1 MRKILLLLVLTLV
14 FFTSC
19 DNIVPIASIDPYKE
33 TAKENYYENPLP
45 DLNGN
50 DFPKT
55 DAEGFKI
62 LLISDTHFGK
72 TKSGTFFKTEEF
84 EKYIT
89 ETTDILSTSD
99 FIVNLGDVSDNS
111 EQAQFDA
118 YQKWSKELFDGKP
131 IVNVIGNHDNRNGGV
146 QRFIDT
152 VAYTDSTYYRFNA
165 SDVQFYVVDSAFR
178 TLGRQQLDHLMKVLE
193 ENKDEKKIILTHIPL
208 YGSITNFYASFAD
221 EKERNFLLSRFSRY
235 GVNLLLTGH
244 KHVPESYYDYTDS
257 FTEIVVNGFHG
268 ESFRGSVP
276 AFYVCEY
283 KKADSSFTIDAYFY
297 KDRTFSKTN
306 SHTYTL

>member
-1 MRKILLLLVLTLV
+1 MRKILLLIVLTLA

-19 DNIVPIASIDPYKE
+19 DNIVPIASIDPNKE
-33 TAKENYYENPLP
+33 TTKNYYADPLT

-50 DFPKT
+50 AFPTTKDDFR
-55 DAEGFKI
+55 I

-72 TKSGTFFKTEEF
+72 TKSGTFFKTKEF

-111 EQAQFDA
+111 EQAQLDE
-118 YQKWSKELFDGKP
+118 YKEWSENLFAGKP

-193 ENKDEKKIILTHIPL
+193 ANKDEKKIILTHIPL

>member
-19 DNIVPIASIDPYKE
+19 DNIVPIASIDPNKE
-33 TAKENYYENPLP
+33 TTKNYYADPLTR
-45 DLNGN
+45 LNGN
-50 DFPKT
+50 DFPTT
-55 DAEGFKI
+55 DVDGFRI

-84 EKYIT
+84 EKYIK
-89 ETTDILSTSD
+89 DSGILSSSD

-111 EQAQFDA
+111 EQAQLDA
-118 YQKWSKELFDGKP
+118 YQKWSEELFAGKP

-152 VAYTDSTYYRFNA
+152 FDMDSTYYRFNA

-297 KDRTFSKTN
+297 KDDTFSKTN

>member
-1 MRKILLLLVLTLV
+1 M
-14 FFTSC
+14 
-19 DNIVPIASIDPYKE
+19 
-33 TAKENYYENPLP
+33 
-45 DLNGN
+45 
-50 DFPKT
+50 
-55 DAEGFKI
+55 
-62 LLISDTHFGK
+62 LLISDAHFGK
-72 TKSGTFFKTEEF
+72 AKSGTFFKTEEF

-111 EQAQFDA
+111 EQAQLDE
-118 YQKWSKELFDGKP
+118 YKKWSEELFAGKP

-146 QRFIDT
+146 QRFIHTFDL
-152 VAYTDSTYYRFNA
+152 DSTYYRFNA

-283 KKADSSFTIDAYFY
+283 KKADSSFTIAAYFY
-297 KDRTFSKTN
+297 KDGTFSKTN

>member
-1 MRKILLLLVLTLV
+1 MRKILLLLVLTLA

-33 TAKENYYENPLP
+33 TAKENYYETPLT

-50 DFPKT
+50 AFPTT
-55 DAEGFKI
+55 DADGFRI

-118 YQKWSKELFDGKP
+118 YQKWSKELFAGKP

-152 VAYTDSTYYRFNA
+152 VANTDSTYYRFNA
-165 SDVQFYVVDSAFR
+165 SDVQFYVVDSAYR

-193 ENKDEKKIILTHIPL
+193 ANKDEKKIILTHIPL

>member
-1 MRKILLLLVLTLV
+1 MRKILLLLVLTLA

-33 TAKENYYENPLP
+33 TAKENYYETPLT

-99 FIVNLGDVSDNS
+99 FIVNLGDISDNS
-111 EQAQFDA
+111 EQAQLDE
-118 YQKWSKELFDGKP
+118 YKKWSEELFKGKP

-193 ENKDEKKIILTHIPL
+193 ANKDKKKIILTHIPL

>member
-1 MRKILLLLVLTLV
+1 MRKILLLLVLTLA

-19 DNIVPIASIDPYKE
+19 DNIVPIASIDPYKK
-33 TAKENYYENPLP
+33 TAKENYYDPPLT

-50 DFPKT
+50 DFPT
-55 DAEGFKI
+55 TEADDFKI

-72 TKSGTFFKTEEF
+72 AKSGTFFKTEEF

-111 EQAQFDA
+111 EQAQLDE
-118 YQKWSKELFDGKP
+118 YKKWSEELFAGKP

-193 ENKDEKKIILTHIPL
+193 ANKDKKKIILTHIPL

>member
-1 MRKILLLLVLTLV
+1 MRKILLLIVLTLA

-19 DNIVPIASIDPYKE
+19 DNIVPIASIDPYKK
-33 TAKENYYENPLP
+33 TAKENYYADPLTG
-45 DLNGN
+45 LNGN

-72 TKSGTFFKTEEF
+72 TKSGTFFKTEDF
-84 EKYIT
+84 EKYIK
-89 ETTDILSTSD
+89 DSGILSSSD

-111 EQAQFDA
+111 EQAQLDE
-118 YQKWSKELFDGKP
+118 YKEWSENLFAGKP

-152 VAYTDSTYYRFNA
+152 FDMDSTYYRFNA

-297 KDRTFSKTN
+297 KDDTFSKTN

>member
-1 MRKILLLLVLTLV
+1 MRKILLLLLLTLV

-19 DNIVPIASIDPYKE
+19 DNIVPIASIDPYKK

-55 DAEGFKI
+55 DVEGFKI

-111 EQAQFDA
+111 EQAQLDE
-118 YQKWSKELFDGKP
+118 YKKWSEELFAGKP

-193 ENKDEKKIILTHIPL
+193 ANKDKKKIILTHIPL

>member
-1 MRKILLLLVLTLV
+1 MRKILLLLVLTLA

-33 TAKENYYENPLP
+33 TAKENYYETPLT

-50 DFPKT
+50 DFPT
-55 DAEGFKI
+55 TEADDFKI

-72 TKSGTFFKTEEF
+72 AKSGTFFKTEEF

-99 FIVNLGDVSDNS
+99 FIVNLGDISDNS
-111 EQAQFDA
+111 EQAQLDE
-118 YQKWSKELFDGKP
+118 YKKWSEELFAGKP

-165 SDVQFYVVDSAFR
+165 SDVQFYVVDSAYR

-297 KDRTFSKTN
+297 KDDTFSKTN

>member
-1 MRKILLLLVLTLV
+1 MRKILLLIVLTLA

-19 DNIVPIASIDPYKE
+19 DNIVPIASIDPNKE
-33 TAKENYYENPLP
+33 TTKNYYADPLT

-50 DFPKT
+50 AFPTTKDDFR
-55 DAEGFKI
+55 I

-72 TKSGTFFKTEEF
+72 TKSGTFFKTKEF

-111 EQAQFDA
+111 EQAQLDE
-118 YQKWSKELFDGKP
+118 YKEWSENLFAGKP

-152 VAYTDSTYYRFNA
+152 FDMDSTYYRFNA

-297 KDRTFSKTN
+297 KDDTFSKTN

>member
-1 MRKILLLLVLTLV
+1 MRKILLLALMVLAIL
-14 FFTSC
+14 TSC
-19 DNIVPIASIDPYKE
+19 DNIVPIANIDPYKKTSVNFYE
-33 TAKENYYENPLP
+33 TPLTRLNK
-45 DLNGN
+45 DLPTSAE
-50 DFPKT
+50 DFR
-55 DAEGFKI
+55 I

-72 TKSGTFFKTEEF
+72 TKSGTFFKKDEF
-84 EKYIT
+84 AQYIV
-89 ETTDILSTSD
+89 ENGILDSTDIV
-99 FIVNLGDVSDNS
+99 VNLGDVSDNS
-111 EQAQFDA
+111 QQEQLDEYKA
-118 YQKWSKELFDGKP
+118 WSEGLFEDKP

-152 VAYTDSTYYRFNA
+152 VAYTDSTYYRFIV

-178 TLGRQQLDHLMKVLE
+178 TLGRQQLDHLMKTLE
-193 ENKDEKKIILTHIPL
+193 ANKDAKKIVLTHIPL

-221 EKERNFLLSRFSRY
+221 EKERNYLLSRFSRY

-283 KKADSSFTIDAYFY
+283 KKADSLFTIDAYFY

>member
-1 MRKILLLLVLTLV
+1 MRKILLLLVLTLA

-19 DNIVPIASIDPYKE
+19 DNIVPIASIDPYKK
-33 TAKENYYENPLP
+33 TAKENYYADPLTG
-45 DLNGN
+45 LNGN

-72 TKSGTFFKTEEF
+72 TKSGTFFKTEDF
-84 EKYIT
+84 EKYIK
-89 ETTDILSTSD
+89 DSGILSSSD

-111 EQAQFDA
+111 EQAQLDE
-118 YQKWSKELFDGKP
+118 YKEWSENLFAGKP

-152 VAYTDSTYYRFNA
+152 FDMDSTYYRFNA

-297 KDRTFSKTN
+297 KDDTFSKTN

>member
-1 MRKILLLLVLTLV
+1 MRKILLLLVLTLA

-19 DNIVPIASIDPYKE
+19 DNIVPIASIDPYK
-33 TAKENYYENPLP
+33 KENYYETPLTA
-45 DLNGN
+45 LNGN
-50 DFPKT
+50 AFPT
-55 DAEGFKI
+55 TEADGFRI

-72 TKSGTFFKTEEF
+72 TKSGTFFKTEDF
-84 EKYIT
+84 EKYIK
-89 ETTDILSTSD
+89 DSGILSSSD

-111 EQAQFDA
+111 EQAQLDE
-118 YQKWSKELFDGKP
+118 YKKWSEELFTGKP

>member
-19 DNIVPIASIDPYKE
+19 DNIVPIASIDPNKE
-33 TAKENYYENPLP
+33 TTKKYYADPLTG
-45 DLNGN
+45 LNGN

-72 TKSGTFFKTEEF
+72 TKSGTFFKTEDF
-84 EKYIT
+84 EKYIK
-89 ETTDILSTSD
+89 DSGILSSSD

-111 EQAQFDA
+111 EQAQLDE
-118 YQKWSKELFDGKP
+118 YKKWSEELFAGKP

-297 KDRTFSKTN
+297 KDDTFSKTN

>member
-19 DNIVPIASIDPYKE
+19 DNIVPIASIDHKE

-45 DLNGN
+45 GLNGKA
-50 DFPKT
+50 FPT
-55 DAEGFKI
+55 TEAEGFKI

-72 TKSGTFFKTEEF
+72 TKSGTFFKTKEF

-89 ETTDILSTSD
+89 EETDILSESD

-111 EQAQFDA
+111 EQAQLDE
-118 YQKWSKELFDGKP
+118 YKKWSEELFAGKP

-165 SDVQFYVVDSAFR
+165 SDVQFYVVDSAYR

-297 KDRTFSKTN
+297 KDGTFSKTN

>member
-1 MRKILLLLVLTLV
+1 MRKILLLLVLTLA

-33 TAKENYYENPLP
+33 TAKENYYETPLT

-50 DFPKT
+50 DFPT
-55 DAEGFKI
+55 TEADDFKI

-72 TKSGTFFKTEEF
+72 AKSGTFFKTEEF

-99 FIVNLGDVSDNS
+99 FIVNLGDISDNS
-111 EQAQFDA
+111 EQAQLDE
-118 YQKWSKELFDGKP
+118 YKKWSEELFAGKP